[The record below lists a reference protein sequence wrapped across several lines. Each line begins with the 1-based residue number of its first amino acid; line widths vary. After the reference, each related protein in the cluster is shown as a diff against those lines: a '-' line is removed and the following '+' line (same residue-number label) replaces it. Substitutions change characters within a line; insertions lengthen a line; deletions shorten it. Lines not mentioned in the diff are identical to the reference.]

1 MPSLKAIRVRIASV
15 KSTQKITRAMKLV
28 AAARLR
34 RAQDAIVGA
43 RPYANA
49 LLEAIREVAGR
60 AGTESHPLLDPR
72 PHAEMHDEGRCA
84 DREYH
89 APDHGDPAGC
99 RIARIQAF
107 AKSSAESAKYVS

>member
-49 LLEAIREVAGR
+49 LADVVTSDASGTNADAIIAELRSFDSALRSSLELQAALTSPAR
-60 AGTESHPLLDPR
+60 SP
-72 PHAEMHDEGRCA
+72 A
-84 DREYH
+84 DRH
-89 APDHGDPAGC
+89 RH
-99 RIARIQAF
+99 
-107 AKSSAESAKYVS
+107 